1 MAKYSKGQS
10 GNPKGRP
17 KGSTN
22 EKTAYIRD
30 WVISVIGS
38 NGQRL
43 LQDFPRLSRK
53 EQWRVIT
60 GLLPYVLPRQHE
72 AIIDA
77 NVDVKQTEPITLRF
91 VASKE
96 DLEKIQ
102 NEIPDIKE
110 QSEIENDKN
119 KEYDKKY
126 TTWHY

>member
-1 MAKYSKGQS
+1 MAFKKGQS
-10 GNPKGRP
+10 GNPNGRP

-43 LQDFPRLSRK
+43 AQNFSHLSRK

-60 GLLPYVLPRQHE
+60 QLLPYVLPRQHE
-72 AIIDA
+72 AIVDA
-77 NVDVKQTEPITLRF
+77 SLDASMQVTTPEPITFRL

-96 DLEKIQ
+96 DLEAIQ
-102 NEIPDIKE
+102 KEIPDIEESKG
-110 QSEIENDKN
+110 K
-119 KEYDKKY
+119 
-126 TTWHY
+126 

>member
-1 MAKYSKGQS
+1 MAFKKGQS
-10 GNPKGRP
+10 GNPNGRP

-43 LQDFPRLSRK
+43 AQNFQRLSRK

-60 GLLPYVLPRQHE
+60 QLLPYVLPRQHE
-72 AIIDA
+72 AIVDTSIDA
-77 NVDVKQTEPITLRF
+77 NMQVTTPDPITIRF

-96 DLEKIQ
+96 DLEAIEK
-102 NEIPDIKE
+102 EIP
-110 QSEIENDKN
+110 EIEESKG
-119 KEYDKKY
+119 K
-126 TTWHY
+126 

>member
-1 MAKYSKGQS
+1 MAKFQKGQS
-10 GNPKGRP
+10 GNPNGRP

-43 LQDFPRLSRK
+43 AQNFSHLSRK

-60 GLLPYVLPRQHE
+60 QLLPYVLPRQHE
-72 AIIDA
+72 AIVDIDTSVEVNA
-77 NVDVKQTEPITLRF
+77 KEPITLRF

-96 DLEKIQ
+96 DIEKIEK
-102 NEIPDIKE
+102 EIPTLSEERNEKKE
-110 QSEIENDKN
+110 
-119 KEYDKKY
+119 
-126 TTWHY
+126 

>member
-1 MAKYSKGQS
+1 MAKYQKGQS
-10 GNPKGRP
+10 GNPNGRP

-43 LQDFPRLSRK
+43 AQNFSHLSRK

-60 GLLPYVLPRQHE
+60 QLLPYVLPRQHE
-72 AIIDA
+72 AIVDA
-77 NVDVKQTEPITLRF
+77 SLDASMQVTTPEPITFRF

-96 DLEKIQ
+96 DLEAIQ
-102 NEIPDIKE
+102 KEIPDIEESKG
-110 QSEIENDKN
+110 K
-119 KEYDKKY
+119 
-126 TTWHY
+126 

>member
-1 MAKYSKGQS
+1 MAKYQKGQS
-10 GNPKGRP
+10 GNPNGRP

-43 LQDFPRLSRK
+43 AQNFSHLSRK

-60 GLLPYVLPRQHE
+60 QLLPYVLPRQHE
-72 AIIDA
+72 AIVDASIDA
-77 NVDVKQTEPITLRF
+77 NMQVTTPEPVTIRL

-96 DLEKIQ
+96 DLEAIQ
-102 NEIPDIKE
+102 KEIPP
-110 QSEIENDKN
+110 IEESKG
-119 KEYDKKY
+119 KL
-126 TTWHY
+126 

>member
-1 MAKYSKGQS
+1 MAKFEKGKS

-17 KGSTN
+17 KGSVN
-22 EKTAYIRD
+22 EKSAYIRD

-43 LQDFPRLSRK
+43 LQEFPRLSRK

-60 GLLPYVLPRQHE
+60 QLMPYVLPRQHE

-77 NVDVKQTEPITLRF
+77 GLELKAPEPITLRF

-96 DLEKIQ
+96 DLERIDR
-102 NEIPDIKE
+102 EVPDLVEDID
-110 QSEIENDKN
+110 NKN
-119 KEYDKKY
+119 VED
-126 TTWHY
+126 

>member
-1 MAKYSKGQS
+1 MAKYQKGQS
-10 GNPKGRP
+10 GNPNGRP

-43 LQDFPRLSRK
+43 QQNFPHLSRK

-60 GLLPYVLPRQHE
+60 QLLPYVLPRQHE
-72 AIIDA
+72 AIVDASIDA
-77 NVDVKQTEPITLRF
+77 SMQVKTPEPIIFRL

-96 DLEKIQ
+96 DLEAIQ
-102 NEIPDIKE
+102 KEIPDIEESKG
-110 QSEIENDKN
+110 K
-119 KEYDKKY
+119 
-126 TTWHY
+126 

>member
-1 MAKYSKGQS
+1 MAKYQKGQS
-10 GNPKGRP
+10 GNPNGRP

-43 LQDFPRLSRK
+43 AQNFSHLSRK

-60 GLLPYVLPRQHE
+60 QLLPYVLPRQHE
-72 AIIDA
+72 AIVDA
-77 NVDVKQTEPITLRF
+77 SLDASMQVTTPEPITFRL

-96 DLEKIQ
+96 DLEAIQ
-102 NEIPDIKE
+102 KEIPP
-110 QSEIENDKN
+110 IEESKG
-119 KEYDKKY
+119 KL
-126 TTWHY
+126 